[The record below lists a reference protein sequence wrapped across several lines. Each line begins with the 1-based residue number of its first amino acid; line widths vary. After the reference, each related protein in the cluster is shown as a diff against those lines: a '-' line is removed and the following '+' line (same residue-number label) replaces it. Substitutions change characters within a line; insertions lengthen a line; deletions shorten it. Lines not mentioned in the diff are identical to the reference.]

1 MAGPFVDTFAALRH
15 GNFRYW
21 WFGQCISLIGTWMQR
36 AAQIWLVYSMTHS
49 ALLLGLLTVFQAG
62 PVLLLS
68 IPAGVY
74 VDRFPKRKIVL
85 VSQIVLTLQA
95 FALAALTWS
104 GRAQYWQILLL
115 ALIQGIAMAADAPAR
130 QSFFIDLVG
139 KEDLINA
146 ISLNSSIMN
155 LAQIVGPSVAG
166 LVMAVLGPSPCFF
179 LNGVSFLAVIYG
191 LCRITVDGLPRNTGR
206 RGGRVWAEAW
216 EGLHH
221 IWDNQALRLTAELS
235 AITSIFTMNGSVL
248 IPVFTDKVLHLGVK
262 QYGLLMSLN
271 GVGALFGAL
280 MMASRARRGFGGS
293 VLLWTAI
300 AASGLHVVVAFG
312 HSFLITSLLIPMI
325 GAANMIFS
333 TAANSSLQLGSK
345 DEYRGRV
352 MAFYM
357 MTRQG
362 GSPVGNS
369 LAGAIM
375 EHFGSAA
382 GYFSVG
388 ILSLATIGLCLITQR
403 ESVRTTLLASP
414 GGSG

>member
-1 MAGPFVDTFAALRH
+1 MAGLFGDTFVALRH
-15 GNFRYW
+15 RDFRYW

-36 AAQIWLVYSMTHS
+36 AAQIWLVYSMTNS

-104 GRAQYWQILLL
+104 GKAQYWQILLL

-155 LAQIVGPSVAG
+155 LAQIIGPSVAG
-166 LVMAVLGPSPCFF
+166 LVMATLGPAPCFF
-179 LNGVSFLAVIYG
+179 MNGVSFLAVIYG
-191 LCRITVDGLPRNTGR
+191 LCMITVDGLPKNGER
-206 RGGRVWAEAW
+206 RGGRVWAEAR

-221 IWDNQALRLTAELS
+221 IWDNPALRLTAELS
-235 AITSIFTMNGSVL
+235 AITAIFTMNGNVL
-248 IPVFTDKVLHLGVK
+248 IPVFTDKVLHLGVR

-271 GVGALFGAL
+271 GVGALCGAL
-280 MMASRARRGFGGS
+280 MMASRARRGFARSG
-293 VLLWTAI
+293 LIWTAI
-300 AASGLHVVVAFG
+300 IASGLHVIVAFG
-312 HSFLITSLLIPMI
+312 HSLLIASLLIPMI

-333 TAANSSLQLGSK
+333 NTANSSLQLGSR

-352 MAFYM
+352 MALYM
-357 MTRQG
+357 MVRQG
-362 GSPVGNS
+362 GSPLGNS
-369 LAGAIM
+369 LAGGVM
-375 EHFGSAA
+375 EHFGGAA

-388 ILSLATIGLCLITQR
+388 MLSLVTIGLCMITQR
-403 ESVRTTLLASP
+403 ESVRATLLASS